1 MIIKVVSEDIVKK
14 LRSNHGVENLRNV
27 VKYYGANIPEKYW
40 FKDFDKETIEDCL
53 EIIKENKNLFIVG
66 SDLSITNL
74 FISNLLRNI
83 LNSGKDCYRFNYA
96 ELISEYTDKFSVFNL
111 SSFLDDIKFMNI
123 IAIMNIFP
131 NKFYEQTKHHF
142 ENILMSL
149 MNSRL
154 NKTVIINVAKFN
166 TDDFNKEFYQL
177 QYGSEILGG
186 MMFNKED
193 SSVIEL

>member
-111 SSFLDDIKFMNI
+111 SSFLDDIKFMNV